1 MLVQQLSA
9 TRHLATERFYR
20 TLYEALLDPRL
31 ISSSKQAL
39 FLNLLYRSLKA
50 DVDVRRVKAFVKRML
65 QILNLHQPSFVC
77 GVLYLIIELCVIFPD
92 LKTLLNEPEEHDV
105 SNATDETAAAQE
117 FMINDGLENE
127 AVKSETMYDGRKRD
141 PEYSNAHRSCL
152 WELVGSAITYAA
164 DLLPPNDFLLTVCFL
179 SYHFCDIT
187 ILPWMCTLQT
197 SSKDSKQQASL
208 TWRAI
213 V

>member
-77 GVLYLIIELCVIFPD
+77 GVLYLIIELSVTFPD

-105 SNATDETAAAQE
+105 GNAMDETAAAQGLTV
-117 FMINDGLENE
+117 NDGLGSD
-127 AVKSETMYDGRKRD
+127 AVKSETVYDGRKRD

-152 WELVGSAITYAA
+152 WELVSLAVTHAA
-164 DLLPPNDFLLTVCFL
+164 DLQLATKILLTACFF
-179 SYHFCDIT
+179 SYHFCDII
-187 ILPWMCTLQT
+187 ILPWTSTPQT
-197 SSKDSKQQASL
+197 SSRDSRQQANL
-208 TWRAI
+208 IWRVIA
-213 V
+213 